1 MSIVTISRS
10 FCTQGNIVAEKVA
23 QKLGYECV
31 SFEILL
37 EASKQF
43 NIPETTLS
51 KAIHDGPSVYD
62 RLTHGKER
70 YIGFIQAALLNHLKK
85 GNIIYHG
92 LAGHFFV
99 QNVPHVLKVR
109 LLADMDTRVEEEMRR
124 ENVHEAVARERITK
138 DDKDRCNWSSYLYKI
153 DTRDPELYDLTIN
166 LSHISIE
173 DCVTIICETLKTP
186 YFAKSQKAKVQ
197 LQDMALSATVKAAI
211 IDGYYTAE
219 VTSQEGNV
227 IIKLPEPIT
236 NVNKTKEE
244 IRTLTEDIQGINDIY
259 FNIKSNAL
267 PRTAMHK

>member
-23 QKLGYECV
+23 KKLGYECV

-43 NIPETTLS
+43 NVPELTLS

-109 LLADMDTRVEEEMRR
+109 LMADMETRVEEVMKR
-124 ENVHEAVARERITK
+124 ENVNEATAQDHIAKEDKER
-138 DDKDRCNWSSYLYKI
+138 RNWSSYLYKI

-166 LSHISIE
+166 LSHISID

-186 YFAKSQKAKVQ
+186 YFANSHGARAQ
-197 LQDMALSATVKAAI
+197 LQDMALSATIKAAI
-211 IDGYYTAE
+211 IDHYYSAE

-227 IIKLPEPIT
+227 VIKLPEPMTHID
-236 NVNKTKEE
+236 KTKED
-244 IRTLTEDIQGINDIY
+244 IRALTQDIPGIHDIY